1 MHKKIRAFTLV
12 ELLLVVTIILI
23 LAGMVIPR
31 MAGRT
36 EQARRAAAKVD
47 IDTNI
52 AMALDLYELDNGKY
66 PTTEQGLQALV
77 AKPASAP
84 VPANWNG
91 PYLKKK
97 KMPIDPWSRSYI
109 YVSPGIHNPEDY
121 DLYSYGPD
129 GVEGG
134 GDDINNW
141 EESHTQE

>member
-1 MHKKIRAFTLV
+1 MHKKIRGFTLV

-52 AMALDLYELDNGKY
+52 AMALDLYELDTGKY
-66 PTTEQGLQALV
+66 PTSEQGLQALI

-97 KMPIDPWSRSYI
+97 KIPIDPWNRSYI
-109 YVSPGIHNPEDY
+109 YVSPGVHNPEDY

>member
-1 MHKKIRAFTLV
+1 MNRKKSGFTLV

-66 PTTEQGLQALV
+66 PSSEQGLQALFT
-77 AKPASAP
+77 KPTSSP
-84 VPANWNG
+84 VPSNWNG

-97 KMPIDPWSRSYI
+97 SLPVDPWNRVYVF
-109 YVSPGIHNPEDY
+109 VSPGVHNTEDY
-121 DLYSYGPD
+121 DLYSYGAD

-134 GDDINNW
+134 GDDITNW
-141 EESHTQE
+141 EESHPQE